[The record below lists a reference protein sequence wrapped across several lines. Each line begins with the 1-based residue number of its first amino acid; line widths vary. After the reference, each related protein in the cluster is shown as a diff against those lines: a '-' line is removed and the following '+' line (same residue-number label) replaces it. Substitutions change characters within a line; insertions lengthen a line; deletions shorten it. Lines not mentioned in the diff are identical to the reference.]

1 MQRPREE
8 DPNPHTVSSVTL
20 RFPTIPVHGT
30 PENWLS
36 QSQLITMNV
45 NHEDSCDDTSSSL
58 GDSSYEFIDERSN
71 ASTDYED
78 QDPMTESTTS
88 SDEHGFD
95 QVDAQPQQTPPS
107 NHDNQSSQDL
117 DSAIFGSQDISSE
130 TEHFSSD
137 QPTQEHEPLEHAMA
151 EPNEQQEI
159 IQFEEPSVIN
169 LNSSRFTEVSY
180 TLQVLEKFE
189 RSNELYDTLGGSFP
203 GQLAVTVKQTMTTH
217 GLTPEGGSYK
227 ILYVGPPKFREPIV
241 QKIGTALAA
250 SLKCSTP
257 DSESSRPS
265 KFNIVPISGFGEA
278 AAPDVVLI
286 DSSGL
291 ELIVEDCH
299 YATWVNQENGH
310 NTLHMEMT
318 NGKAVHSIWNGSKL
332 SLTGDW
338 KVPDI
343 AIFCL
348 PEHDSAQAQQTR
360 HFARTIMS
368 RHAVQSIVISQTEQW
383 YKYKEHFPLDYL
395 TPHICLESRLSKSGL
410 SQVVKRAPID
420 LATFL
425 SIDAGQMNRNL
436 ACLAVAHGAS
446 RPRQQQ
452 EGKMKSMYKANSIQ
466 SYICSFLDSYL
477 SDSQREL
484 LESLERFE
492 PMAICAVS
500 FTVLLMSLFLLGLGV
515 SGFLGASKVSSSRI
529 FPTTAVATTTLA
541 STVPPMS
548 SFATLATSTAQTTT
562 NHVSTIRSLS
572 PNTDIASFL
581 LDAYILAPNK
591 SEQFKVHVLGDCHI
605 VLRPPHWFSKLKKP
619 PQLSFKVLRGTT
631 ELEHQ
636 LTTLFDGVH
645 ALQIPREDAYGLLNV
660 SIWTGPKPN
669 INEVFEV
676 DFGSSWLKVAGWK
689 KATRALRESVRD
701 DLRSLQ
707 TTLSNMYGHAKTGLA
722 ASLEQQRVKVKAQRE
737 TEKAFIQ
744 SHYTTAVRTKKLLL
758 AKTRNFTRDF
768 NAQIHERKA
777 IISETIRARAQ
788 QVSSDIS
795 LYTRNKTS
803 IISQQTRLLARAAK
817 AVKVKEVAQ
826 GVLDIR
832 RKQLRE
838 AQKAALKMWWRLRGV
853 PKHRSVKVKAKSRG
867 GSHRRGV
874 PVANEV

>member
-1 MQRPREE
+1 
-8 DPNPHTVSSVTL
+8 
-20 RFPTIPVHGT
+20 
-30 PENWLS
+30 
-36 QSQLITMNV
+36 MNV

-88 SDEHGFD
+88 SDGHGFD
-95 QVDAQPQQTPPS
+95 QVDAQPQQPPPS

-130 TEHFSSD
+130 IKHFPSN
-137 QPTQEHEPLEHAMA
+137 QPTQEHESLEHVMT
-151 EPNEQQEI
+151 EPNQQQET

-180 TLQVLEKFE
+180 TLPVLEQLE
-189 RSNELYDTLGGSFP
+189 RSNELHDALGGSFP
-203 GQLAVTVKQTMTTH
+203 GHLAVTVKQTMTTH
-217 GLTPEGGSYK
+217 SLTPQGGSYK
-227 ILYVGPPKFREPIV
+227 ILYVGPPEDRDAIV

-250 SLKCSTP
+250 ALKCST
-257 DSESSRPS
+257 SESGSSRPS

-278 AAPDVVLI
+278 AAPEVVLI

-291 ELIVEDCH
+291 ELTVEECH
-299 YATWVNQENGH
+299 YAASKKPGDGSD
-310 NTLHMEMT
+310 TLYMEMT
-318 NGKAVHSIWNGSKL
+318 DGKAVHSMWDGSKFVL
-332 SLTGDW
+332 SGDW

-343 AIFCL
+343 AIFCV
-348 PEHDSAQAQQTR
+348 PEHDSTQSQVTR
-360 HFARTIMS
+360 HFARTIMR
-368 RHAVQSIVISQTEQW
+368 RHGVQSVVISQTEQW
-383 YKYKEHFPLDYL
+383 YKCKECITDYL
-395 TPHICLESRLSKSGL
+395 TPHICLESRLSKPGS
-410 SQVVKRAPID
+410 SQVIKRAPID

-436 ACLAVAHGAS
+436 ACLAVAHGSS
-446 RPRQQQ
+446 RPRLQQIS
-452 EGKMKSMYKANSIQ
+452 EMKSTNKVNSIQ

-477 SDSQREL
+477 SDSQREV
-484 LESLERFE
+484 LENLERFE
-492 PMAICAVS
+492 PMAL
-500 FTVLLMSLFLLGLGV
+500 FTFFSMFLFLLGLCV
-515 SGFLGASKVSSSRI
+515 SGFLGASKVSNSRI
-529 FPTTAVATTTLA
+529 FPTTAIATTTPA
-541 STVPPMS
+541 STIPPMS
-548 SFATLATSTAQTTT
+548 SFATLATSTVQTTASQ
-562 NHVSTIRSLS
+562 VSTIRSLS

-591 SEQFKVHVLGDCHI
+591 SEQFKIHVLGDCHI

-619 PQLSFKVLRGTT
+619 PRLSFKVLRGTT

-636 LTTLFDGVH
+636 LITLFDGVH

-669 INEVFEV
+669 INENFEV
-676 DFGSSWLKVAGWK
+676 DFGSSWLKVTGWK

-701 DLRSLQ
+701 DLHSLQ
-707 TTLSNMYGHAKTGLA
+707 TTLSNMYGRAKRGLA
-722 ASLEQQRVKVKAQRE
+722 ASVEQLRAEVKAQKE
-737 TEKAFIQ
+737 IEKAMFQ
-744 SHYTTAVRTKKLLL
+744 ANYKTAVRTKKLLVANTKNL
-758 AKTRNFTRDF
+758 TRDF
-768 NAQIHERKA
+768 KAQIHERKG
-777 IISETIRARAQ
+777 IISKRIRARAE

-803 IISQQTRLLARAAK
+803 MISQQTRLLARAAT
-817 AVKVKEVAQ
+817 AVNVKEVAQ

-838 AQKAALKMWWRLRGV
+838 TQKAVLKMWWKLRGV

-867 GSHRRGV
+867 GSSRRGV

>member
-1 MQRPREE
+1 MQRSREE
-8 DPNPHTVSSVTL
+8 DPNPQPVSPVTL

-36 QSQLITMNV
+36 QSQLINMNV

-88 SDEHGFD
+88 SDGHGFD
-95 QVDAQPQQTPPS
+95 QIDAQPQQTLPS
-107 NHDNQSSQDL
+107 NQDNQSSPDL
-117 DSAIFGSQDISSE
+117 DSAISGSQDISSE
-130 TEHFSSD
+130 SEHFSPD
-137 QPTQEHEPLEHAMA
+137 QPTQEHKPLKHIMT
-151 EPNEQQEI
+151 EPNDQQES

-180 TLQVLEKFE
+180 TLQVLEKLE
-189 RSNELYDTLGGSFP
+189 RSHELYGTLGVSFP

-227 ILYVGPPKFREPIV
+227 ILYVGPPENREPIV

-278 AAPDVVLI
+278 TAPEVVLI

-291 ELIVEDCH
+291 ELNVEECH
-299 YATWVNQENGH
+299 YATFTKREGGND
-310 NTLHMEMT
+310 TLHLKMT
-318 NGKAVHSIWNGSKL
+318 DGKVVHSTWSGSKFAL
-332 SLTGDW
+332 SGDW

-348 PEHDSAQAQQTR
+348 PEHDSPHSKQTR
-360 HFARTIMS
+360 QFARSVMS
-368 RHAVQSIVISQTEQW
+368 RHAVQSIFISQTEQW
-383 YKYKEHFPLDYL
+383 YKYREHITLDYL
-395 TPHICLESRLSKSGL
+395 TPHICLESRLSKIGS
-410 SQVVKRAPID
+410 SQVIKRSPID

-436 ACLAVAHGAS
+436 ACLAVAHGSS
-446 RPRQQQ
+446 RPRPQHIG
-452 EGKMKSMYKANSIQ
+452 ETKSTYKANSIQ

-477 SDSQREL
+477 SDGQREA

-492 PMAICAVS
+492 PMAIFVV
-500 FTVLLMSLFLLGLGV
+500 FLMSLSLLGLGV
-515 SGFLGASKVSSSRI
+515 SGFLGASKVSNSRI
-529 FPTTAVATTTLA
+529 FPTTAVSTTTLA
-541 STVPPMS
+541 STVPPIS
-548 SFATLATSTAQTTT
+548 SFAISATSTAQTIA
-562 NHVSTIRSLS
+562 NQVSTMRNLS
-572 PNTDIASFL
+572 PNTDIASLL
-581 LDAYILAPNK
+581 LDAYVLAPNK

-619 PQLSFKVLRGTT
+619 PLLSFKVLRGTN

-636 LTTLFDGVH
+636 LTTLFDGVY
-645 ALQIPREDAYGLLNV
+645 ALHIPREDAYGLLNV

-707 TTLSNMYGHAKTGLA
+707 TTLSNMYGHAKTGFA
-722 ASLEQQRVKVKAQRE
+722 ATLEQQRVKVKAQRE
-737 TEKAFIQ
+737 AEKAIIQ
-744 SHYTTAVRTKKLLL
+744 SHYKTAVKTKKLLV
-758 AKTRNFTRDF
+758 AKTRNITRDF

-777 IISETIRARAQ
+777 IIYKMIRARAE
-788 QVSSDIS
+788 QVSNDMS
-795 LYTRNKTS
+795 LYARNKTS
-803 IISQQTRLLARAAK
+803 TISQQTRLLARAAS
-817 AVKVKEVAQ
+817 AVNVKEVAQ
-826 GVLDIR
+826 GVLDVR
-832 RKQLRE
+832 KKQLRE
-838 AQKAALKMWWRLRGV
+838 AQKAVLKMWWQLRGV
-853 PKHRSVKVKAKSRG
+853 PKRQSVKVKAKSRG
-867 GSHRRGV
+867 GSYPRGK
-874 PVANEV
+874 PVLNEV

>member
-1 MQRPREE
+1 
-8 DPNPHTVSSVTL
+8 
-20 RFPTIPVHGT
+20 
-30 PENWLS
+30 
-36 QSQLITMNV
+36 MNV

-88 SDEHGFD
+88 SDGHGFD
-95 QVDAQPQQTPPS
+95 QVDGQPQQTPPS
-107 NHDNQSSQDL
+107 NHDNHSSQDL

-130 TEHFSSD
+130 TEHFSSN
-137 QPTQEHEPLEHAMA
+137 QATQEHEPLDHIMS
-151 EPNEQQEI
+151 EPNEQQDI

-180 TLQVLEKFE
+180 TLQVLEKLE
-189 RSNELYDTLGGSFP
+189 RSNELYDTFGGSFP

-227 ILYVGPPKFREPIV
+227 ILYVGPPKFRESIV

-265 KFNIVPISGFGEA
+265 KFNIVPISGFGESA
-278 AAPDVVLI
+278 TPEVVLI

-291 ELIVEDCH
+291 ELNVEECH
-299 YATWVNQENGH
+299 YATFTKREDGND
-310 NTLHMEMT
+310 TLHLEMT
-318 NGKAVHSIWNGSKL
+318 DGKTVHSMWNGSKFAL
-332 SLTGDW
+332 IGDW

-348 PEHDSAQAQQTR
+348 PEHDYPLSKQTR
-360 HFARTIMS
+360 QFARSVMS
-368 RHAVQSIVISQTEQW
+368 RHGVQSIVISQTEQW
-383 YKYKEHFPLDYL
+383 YKYKEHVTLDYL
-395 TPHICLESRLSKSGL
+395 TPHICLESRLSKPGL
-410 SQVVKRAPID
+410 SQVIKRAPID

-436 ACLAVAHGAS
+436 ACLAVAHGSS
-446 RPRQQQ
+446 RPRPQQIS
-452 EGKMKSMYKANSIQ
+452 ETNSTYKANSIQ
-466 SYICSFLDSYL
+466 SYIWSFLDSYL
-477 SDSQREL
+477 SDSQREI

-492 PMAICAVS
+492 PMAI
-500 FTVLLMSLFLLGLGV
+500 FTFFLMFLFLLGISV
-515 SGFLGASKVSSSRI
+515 SGFLGASKVSNSRI

-548 SFATLATSTAQTTT
+548 SFATLATSTAQTTG
-562 NHVSTIRSLS
+562 NQVSTIRSSS

-581 LDAYILAPNK
+581 LDAYLLAPNK

-631 ELEHQ
+631 DLEHQ

-669 INEVFEV
+669 INEIFEV

-689 KATRALRESVRD
+689 KATRAMRESVRD

-707 TTLSNMYGHAKTGLA
+707 TKLSNMYGHAKTGLA
-722 ASLEQQRVKVKAQRE
+722 ASLEQQRMKVKAQRE
-737 TEKAFIQ
+737 TEKAIIQ
-744 SHYTTAVRTKKLLL
+744 SHYKTAVRTKKLLV
-758 AKTRNFTRDF
+758 AKTRNFTRDL
-768 NAQIHERKA
+768 NAQIHESKA
-777 IISETIRARAQ
+777 IISKTIRARAE

-803 IISQQTRLLARAAK
+803 MISQQTRLLTQAAT
-817 AVKVKEVAQ
+817 ALNVKEVAQ
-826 GVLDIR
+826 GVLDTR

-838 AQKAALKMWWRLRGV
+838 TQKAVLKTWWKLRGV
-853 PKHRSVKVKAKSRG
+853 PKQRSVKVKAKSRG
-867 GSHRRGV
+867 GSSRRGV

>member
-1 MQRPREE
+1 MQQPREE
-8 DPNPHTVSSVTL
+8 DPNPHPVSSVTL

-88 SDEHGFD
+88 SDGHGFD
-95 QVDAQPQQTPPS
+95 QVDAQPQQPPPS

-130 TEHFSSD
+130 IEHFSSN
-137 QPTQEHEPLEHAMA
+137 QPTQEHESLEHIMT
-151 EPNEQQEI
+151 EPNQQQET

-180 TLQVLEKFE
+180 TLQVLEKLE
-189 RSNELYDTLGGSFP
+189 RSNELYDALGGSFP

-217 GLTPEGGSYK
+217 GLTPKGGSYK
-227 ILYVGPPKFREPIV
+227 ILYVGPPENRDPIV

-257 DSESSRPS
+257 DSGSSRPS

-278 AAPDVVLI
+278 AAPEVVLI

-291 ELIVEDCH
+291 ELTVEECH
-299 YATWVNQENGH
+299 YAASTKPGDGSD
-310 NTLHMEMT
+310 TLHMEMT
-318 NGKAVHSIWNGSKL
+318 DGKAVHSMWNGSKL
-332 SLTGDW
+332 VLLGDW

-343 AIFCL
+343 AIFCV
-348 PEHDSAQAQQTR
+348 PEHDSTQSQMTR

-368 RHAVQSIVISQTEQW
+368 RHAVQSVVISQTEQW
-383 YKYKEHFPLDYL
+383 YKSKEYITDYL
-395 TPHICLESRLSKSGL
+395 TPHICLESRLSKPGL
-410 SQVVKRAPID
+410 SQVIKRAPID

-436 ACLAVAHGAS
+436 ACLAVAHGSS
-446 RPRQQQ
+446 RPRLQQIG
-452 EGKMKSMYKANSIQ
+452 EMKSTNKANSIQ

-477 SDSQREL
+477 SDSQREV

-492 PMAICAVS
+492 PMAIFA
-500 FTVLLMSLFLLGLGV
+500 VLLMSLFLLGLGV
-515 SGFLGASKVSSSRI
+515 SGFLGASKVSNSRI

-541 STVPPMS
+541 STIPPMS
-548 SFATLATSTAQTTT
+548 SFSTLAASTVQTTASQ
-562 NHVSTIRSLS
+562 VSTIKSLS

-669 INEVFEV
+669 INEIFEV

-689 KATRALRESVRD
+689 KATHALRESVRD

-707 TTLSNMYGHAKTGLA
+707 TTLSNVYGHAKIGLA
-722 ASLEQQRVKVKAQRE
+722 VSLEQQRVKVKAQKE
-737 TEKAFIQ
+737 TEKAIIQ
-744 SHYTTAVRTKKLLL
+744 AHYKTAVRTKKLLV
-758 AKTRNFTRDF
+758 AKTGNFTRDF
-768 NAQIHERKA
+768 KAQIHERRA
-777 IISETIRARAQ
+777 IISKTIRARAE

-803 IISQQTRLLARAAK
+803 MISQQTRLLARAAT
-817 AVKVKEVAQ
+817 AVNVKEVAQ
-826 GVLDIR
+826 GVLDVR
-832 RKQLRE
+832 RNQLRE
-838 AQKAALKMWWRLRGV
+838 TQKAVLKMWWKLRGV

-867 GSHRRGV
+867 GSSRRGV

>member
-8 DPNPHTVSSVTL
+8 DPHSPNPHPVSPVIL

-36 QSQLITMNV
+36 QSQLVTMNV

-88 SDEHGFD
+88 SDGHGFD

-107 NHDNQSSQDL
+107 IHDNRSSQDL
-117 DSAIFGSQDISSE
+117 DSAVFGSQDISSE
-130 TEHFSSD
+130 TEHFSSN
-137 QPTQEHEPLEHAMA
+137 QPTQEHKPLEHILP
-151 EPNEQQEI
+151 EPNEQQET

-169 LNSSRFTEVSY
+169 LNSSRFTEVAY
-180 TLQVLEKFE
+180 TLQVLEKLE

-227 ILYVGPPKFREPIV
+227 ILYVGPPENREPIV

-278 AAPDVVLI
+278 AAPEVVLI

-291 ELIVEDCH
+291 ELNVEECH
-299 YATWVNQENGH
+299 YATFTKQKCRDA
-310 NTLHMEMT
+310 LHLEMT
-318 NGKAVHSIWNGSKL
+318 DGKLVHSTWNGSEFAL
-332 SLTGDW
+332 SGDW

-348 PEHDSAQAQQTR
+348 PEHDTLHSKQTR
-360 HFARTIMS
+360 QLVRSVMI
-368 RHAVQSIVISQTEQW
+368 RHSVQSIVINQTEQW
-383 YKYKEHFPLDYL
+383 YNYKEHITLDYL
-395 TPHICLESRLSKSGL
+395 TPHICLESRRSKPGL
-410 SQVVKRAPID
+410 SQVIKRAPID

-436 ACLAVAHGAS
+436 ACLAVAHGSS
-446 RPRQQQ
+446 RPRSQKTG
-452 EGKMKSMYKANSIQ
+452 ETKSTYKANSIQ

-477 SDSQREL
+477 SDSQREV

-492 PMAICAVS
+492 PMAIFAV
-500 FTVLLMSLFLLGLGV
+500 FLMALFLLGLGV
-515 SGFLGASKVSSSRI
+515 SGFLGASKVSNSRV
-529 FPTTAVATTTLA
+529 FPTTAVSTTTLA

-548 SFATLATSTAQTTT
+548 DFATLATSTAQTTT
-562 NHVSTIRSLS
+562 NQISTTRSLS

-636 LTTLFDGVH
+636 LTTLFDGVY
-645 ALQIPREDAYGLLNV
+645 ALQIAREDAYGLLNV

-669 INEVFEV
+669 INEVFQV

-707 TTLSNMYGHAKTGLA
+707 TTLSNIYGHAKTGLA
-722 ASLEQQRVKVKAQRE
+722 ASLEQQRVKVKAQRK
-737 TEKAFIQ
+737 TEKAIIQ
-744 SHYTTAVRTKKLLL
+744 SHYKTAVRTKKLLV
-758 AKTRNFTRDF
+758 AKARNFTRDF
-768 NAQIHERKA
+768 NAHFHERRA
-777 IISETIRARAQ
+777 IISGTIKARAEQ
-788 QVSSDIS
+788 FSNDMS
-795 LYTRNKTS
+795 LYARNRTS
-803 IISQQTRLLARAAK
+803 VISQRTRLLARTAT
-817 AVKVKEVAQ
+817 AVNVKEIAQ
-826 GVLDIR
+826 SVLDTR

-838 AQKAALKMWWRLRGV
+838 AQKAVLKMWWKLRGV
-853 PKHRSVKVKAKSRG
+853 PKHQSVKVKAKSRG
-867 GSHRRGV
+867 GSYRRRV

>member
-8 DPNPHTVSSVTL
+8 DPNPHPVSPVTL
-20 RFPTIPVHGT
+20 RFPTISVHGT

-88 SDEHGFD
+88 SDGHAFD
-95 QVDAQPQQTPPS
+95 QVDAQPQQIPPS

-130 TEHFSSD
+130 TENFSSN
-137 QPTQEHEPLEHAMA
+137 QPTQEHKPLEHIMT
-151 EPNEQQEI
+151 EPNEQQDI

-180 TLQVLEKFE
+180 TLQVLEKLE
-189 RSNELYDTLGGSFP
+189 RSNELYDALGGSFP

-227 ILYVGPPKFREPIV
+227 ILYVGPPEYREPIV

-257 DSESSRPS
+257 DSENSRPS

-278 AAPDVVLI
+278 TAQEVVLI

-291 ELIVEDCH
+291 ELNVEECH
-299 YATWVNQENGH
+299 YATFTKREGGND
-310 NTLHMEMT
+310 TLHLEMT
-318 NGKAVHSIWNGSKL
+318 DGKVVHSTWNGSKFAL
-332 SLTGDW
+332 SGDW

-348 PEHDSAQAQQTR
+348 PEHDSLQSKQTR
-360 HFARTIMS
+360 QFARSVMS
-368 RHAVQSIVISQTEQW
+368 RHAVQSIVINQTEQW
-383 YKYKEHFPLDYL
+383 YKYKEHITLDYL
-395 TPHICLESRLSKSGL
+395 TPHICLESRLSKPGL
-410 SQVVKRAPID
+410 SQVIKRAPID

-436 ACLAVAHGAS
+436 ACLAVAHS
-446 RPRQQQ
+446 SSTPRPRQIG
-452 EGKMKSMYKANSIQ
+452 ETKSTYKENSIQ

-477 SDSQREL
+477 SDSQREV

-492 PMAICAVS
+492 PMAIFAV
-500 FTVLLMSLFLLGLGV
+500 FLISLFLLGLGV
-515 SGFLGASKVSSSRI
+515 SGFLGASKVSNSRI
-529 FPTTAVATTTLA
+529 FPTTAVSTTTLA
-541 STVPPMS
+541 STAPPMS
-548 SFATLATSTAQTTT
+548 SFATLATSTAQTTG
-562 NHVSTIRSLS
+562 NQVSSIKSLS

-636 LTTLFDGVH
+636 LTTLFDGVY

-737 TEKAFIQ
+737 TEKAIIQ
-744 SHYTTAVRTKKLLL
+744 SHYKTAVRTKKLLM

-768 NAQIHERKA
+768 NAQIHEHKA
-777 IISETIRARAQ
+777 IISKAIRARAE
-788 QVSSDIS
+788 QVSNDMS

-803 IISQQTRLLARAAK
+803 MISQQTRLLARAAT
-817 AVKVKEVAQ
+817 AANVKEVAQ

-838 AQKAALKMWWRLRGV
+838 AQKAVLKMWWKLRGV
-853 PKHRSVKVKAKSRG
+853 PKRQSVKVKAKSRG
-867 GSHRRGV
+867 GSYRRGV
-874 PVANEV
+874 PVANEL

>member
-8 DPNPHTVSSVTL
+8 DPNQHPASPVTL

-36 QSQLITMNV
+36 QSQLVTMNV

-88 SDEHGFD
+88 SDGHGFD
-95 QVDAQPQQTPPS
+95 QIDAQPQQTPLS
-107 NHDNQSSQDL
+107 SHDNQPPQDL
-117 DSAIFGSQDISSE
+117 DSTIFGSHDISSE
-130 TEHFSSD
+130 SEHLSST
-137 QPTQEHEPLEHAMA
+137 QQTQEHKALEHIMTD
-151 EPNEQQEI
+151 PDDQQES

-169 LNSSRFTEVSY
+169 LNSSRFTEVSH
-180 TLQVLEKFE
+180 TLQVLEKLE
-189 RSNELYDTLGGSFP
+189 QSDELYDALGGTFP

-217 GLTPEGGSYK
+217 SLTPEGGSYK
-227 ILYVGPPKFREPIV
+227 ILYVGPPEHREPIV

-278 AAPDVVLI
+278 AAPEVVLI

-291 ELIVEDCH
+291 ELNVEECH
-299 YATWVNQENGH
+299 YATFTRREAGND
-310 NTLHMEMT
+310 TLHLTMT
-318 NGKAVHSIWNGSKL
+318 DGKVVHSTWNGSKFAL
-332 SLTGDW
+332 SSDW

-348 PEHDSAQAQQTR
+348 PEHESLQSKQTR
-360 HFARTIMS
+360 QLARSVMS
-368 RHAVQSIVISQTEQW
+368 RHAVQSIVIYQTEQW
-383 YKYKEHFPLDYL
+383 YKNREHITLDYL
-395 TPHICLESRLSKSGL
+395 TPHICLESRLSKPGS
-410 SQVVKRAPID
+410 SQVIKRVPID

-436 ACLAVAHGAS
+436 ACLAVAHGSS
-446 RPRQQQ
+446 RPRPQHIG
-452 EGKMKSMYKANSIQ
+452 EVNSTHKANSIQ
-466 SYICSFLDSYL
+466 SYIRSFLDSYL
-477 SDSQREL
+477 SDNQREV
-484 LESLERFE
+484 LESLERLK
-492 PMAICAVS
+492 PMAICVV
-500 FTVLLMSLFLLGLGV
+500 FVMSLFLLGLGV
-515 SGFLGASKVSSSRI
+515 SGFLGASKVSNSRI
-529 FPTTAVATTTLA
+529 FPTTAISTTALA

-548 SFATLATSTAQTTT
+548 SFAALATSTAQTTA
-562 NHVSTIRSLS
+562 NQISTTRSLS

-619 PQLSFKVLRGTT
+619 PQLSFKVLRGKT

-636 LTTLFDGVH
+636 LTTLFDGVY

-669 INEVFEV
+669 INENFVV
-676 DFGSSWLKVAGWK
+676 DFGSSWFKVAGWK
-689 KATRALRESVRD
+689 KATRGFRESVRE
-701 DLRSLQ
+701 DLRAVKM
-707 TTLSNMYGHAKTGLA
+707 TLGNMYCQAKTGFA
-722 ASLEQQRVKVKAQRE
+722 ASLEQQRAKVKAQRE
-737 TEKAFIQ
+737 TEKAILQ
-744 SHYTTAVRTKKLLL
+744 SHYKTAVRTKKLLV
-758 AKTRNFTRDF
+758 AKTRNFTRDLKT
-768 NAQIHERKA
+768 QIHERKA
-777 IISETIRARAQ
+777 IISKRIRARAEQ
-788 QVSSDIS
+788 FSNDTS

-803 IISQQTRLLARAAK
+803 MISQRTRLLARAATT
-817 AVKVKEVAQ
+817 VKVNEVTQ
-826 GVLDIR
+826 GILDTK

-838 AQKAALKMWWRLRGV
+838 AQKAVLKMWWKLRGV
-853 PKHRSVKVKAKSRG
+853 PKHQSVKVKAKSRG
-867 GSHRRGV
+867 GSHRRGAS
-874 PVANEV
+874 VANEI